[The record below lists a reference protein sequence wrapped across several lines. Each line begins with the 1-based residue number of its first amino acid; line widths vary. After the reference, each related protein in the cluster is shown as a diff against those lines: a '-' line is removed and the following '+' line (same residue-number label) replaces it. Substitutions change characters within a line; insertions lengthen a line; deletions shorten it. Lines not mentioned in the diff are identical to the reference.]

1 MINSLKIQEKLYS
14 FLKLFDKQIL
24 LNCFQN
30 IKSGQSQKHGFDFEN
45 EIRTKV
51 FNLNPQINDK
61 NIHDIPAK
69 DNKFNNNENISI
81 KITQNLIEFGDI
93 LRFFD
98 YDFNQ
103 QNTIIVGKYTQIGEI
118 KKINEI
124 IEIDYNQELHTY
136 LFGTVTKEIIKNYIK
151 MVKAIPKGKVKFKS
165 YLNKKK
171 EIMKDYSMNI
181 CINPKVDSQNQRRVQ
196 CSIKKIP
203 DNFIITRSYDSVRGI
218 KINTI
223 LQSGRRK
230 FN

>member
-1 MINSLKIQEKLYS
+1 MVG
-14 FLKLFDKQIL
+14 
-24 LNCFQN
+24 
-30 IKSGQSQKHGFDFEN
+30 GQSQKHGFDFEN

-51 FNLNPQINDK
+51 FNLNEEINNL
-61 NIHDIPAK
+61 NIYDIPAK

-81 KITQNLIEFGDI
+81 KITQNVIFCSDI
-93 LRFFD
+93 LRFYN

-118 KKINEI
+118 KNINEI

-136 LFGTVTKEIIKNYIK
+136 LFGTITKEIIEKYIQMIK
-151 MVKAIPKGKVKFKS
+151 EIPNGKVTKDQRDY
-165 YLNKKK
+165 YLNLKKK
-171 EIMKDYSMNI
+171 LMKDYSMNI
-181 CINPKVDSQNQRRVQ
+181 CINPKVDSKNQRRVQ

-223 LQSGRRK
+223 LQSGRRIRNK
-230 FN
+230 HIKY